1 MATFQDWLAQ
11 NGYRYQEGDDA
22 SYIFTPDGQRISANN
37 NDATY
42 AQLQNQFQL
51 SQQYAN
57 PDIWGT
63 MGSYYGGLS
72 NVGSDGGEGIGG
84 FGTAAG
90 PDGYVRTG
98 PAENSRFDAFGGG
111 YQYDPTYG
119 WIVPSSTAS
128 AYGDSHDDSMNYF
141 LAALGGVAA
150 PYAASLGLI
159 GPGAGVVGAQGSA
172 FPSVGMELGSAGL
185 TGGSAV
191 GGAGNILNGM
201 DLSQYMTGVDDFSY
215 STLTNATEGAAG
227 AGSYA
232 VDPALGAQQAIDGSM
247 QSIYDANAAAGMSGY
262 SPSLASSAAGSLGG
276 SSFPL
281 ANILS
286 GSGSLPDW
294 LKLGGSL
301 LNTGL
306 GMYSANQQANAYEDK
321 FNKMFGAGAPAR
333 DLFYGTFAPGFDLSK
348 DPALRSAMDTSMNTY
363 MRAASAGNAQGVA
376 GGNPFNNP
384 GAFME
389 SQKYLLGSVGLPY
402 LMNTRN
408 TLANAGGLG
417 LNQSVPFGQGQI
429 QSQGAMWGDL
439 GYGLRDILGGGI
451 KGGDYVIPE
460 VGPRFR
466 LPTGATL

>member
-98 PAENSRFDAFGGG
+98 TAENSRFDAFGGG

-119 WIVPSSTAS
+119 WIVPSSVAS
-128 AYGDSHDDSMNYF
+128 AYGDAGDDSMNYF

-150 PYAASLGLI
+150 PYAASTGLMSF
-159 GPGAGVVGAQGSA
+159 G
-172 FPSVGMELGSAGL
+172 GM
-185 TGGSAV
+185 GGENV
-191 GGAGNILNGM
+191 LNGM
-201 DLSQYMTGVDDFSY
+201 DLSSGLTNLDDFSY
-215 STLTNATEGAAG
+215 STLTSGLEGAG
-227 AGSYA
+227 G
-232 VDPALGAQQAIDGSM
+232 
-247 QSIYDANAAAGMSGY
+247 
-262 SPSLASSAAGSLGG
+262 GG
-276 SSFPL
+276 SSFPFTGGIDDFGMDTL
-281 ANILS
+281 PGLIEGGPVSTVDGMATGFGGSVPSWLQNLMPS
-286 GSGSLPDW
+286 GSSLT
-294 LKLGGSL
+294 SL
-301 LNTGL
+301 LGKVLPSAL
-306 GMYSANQQANAYEDK
+306 GAYGANQQANSYQDMMNQY
-321 FNKMFGAGAPAR
+321 FSLGAPYR
-333 DLFYGTFAPGFDLSK
+333 SLLQQSYQPGFDISK
-348 DPALRSAMDTSMNTY
+348 EPGFQNAMDTTMNTY

-389 SQKYLLGSVGLPY
+389 SQKYLAGNLALPY
-402 LMNTRN
+402 LQNYRSG
-408 TLANAGGLG
+408 LSSSGQLGLG
-417 LNQSVPFGQGQI
+417 PAAQFGGNSI
-429 QSQGAMWGDL
+429 QSQGGVYDAI
-439 GYGLRDILGGGI
+439 GYGLGEVFNPKPDYMKQFAQMFQPKLANGGQ
-451 KGGDYVIPE
+451 
-460 VGPRFR
+460 
-466 LPTGATL
+466 L